1 MTELTVFL
9 LIVAMSAIQYF
20 MATRNPFIL
29 GVIMPVI
36 FIGVM
41 TWLFITNRIENKIM
55 YIVLLIVGLILLIEE
70 WVKGR
75 KALRNRRQ
83 KEMNK
88 MKTKDL

>member
-41 TWLFITNRIENKIM
+41 TWLFITNRIENNIM

>member
-36 FIGVM
+36 FIAVM
-41 TWLFITNRIENKIM
+41 TWLFITNRIENNIM

>member
-75 KALRNRRQ
+75 KALHNRRQ

>member
-41 TWLFITNRIENKIM
+41 TWLFITTESKI
-55 YIVLLIVGLILLIEE
+55 ILCILFY
-70 WVKGR
+70 
-75 KALRNRRQ
+75 
-83 KEMNK
+83 
-88 MKTKDL
+88 

>member
-1 MTELTVFL
+1 
-9 LIVAMSAIQYF
+9 
-20 MATRNPFIL
+20 
-29 GVIMPVI
+29 
-36 FIGVM
+36 
-41 TWLFITNRIENKIM
+41 M

>member
-29 GVIMPVI
+29 GVTMPVI

-41 TWLFITNRIENKIM
+41 TWLFITNRIENNIM